1 MRFALGCIFSAL
13 LVFAQND
20 PSAGSHSAR
29 RRALLIGN
37 SAYKH
42 LPELRSPKAN
52 IEALA
57 ATLAEIQIPSEVAY
71 DLTQAGMLSILQKF
85 ATDVQP
91 GDLVLVY
98 FSGYGYQQGEINY
111 LLPVSFDPAGGAA
124 PGQTGVSV
132 RNVLKQ
138 LDLGSAGIKLLLLDA
153 CRPGSGLSD
162 GLAME
167 LPSANTLISFSAA
180 PNQSAPDPNDGG
192 LNAFTAALIKAI
204 REPGATPRIVLTK
217 VQEEV
222 SRLSDGKQVPFVIQ
236 VPVEEVPFLDPT
248 ASAAAVPAVRRNGSP
263 EAADA
268 LFSKAKELLLAR
280 NYTAALPLLQQAA
293 DAGSAKS
300 MSQIG
305 LMYQAGQGVQRD
317 FAEAM
322 NWYRKAVAT
331 DGVSG
336 VNAIGN
342 LYENGWGVS
351 QDPAEAL
358 RWFHRAADAG
368 VGMAMINIGSAYLRG
383 RGVPQDYAEAMNWYR
398 MGCNAK
404 YDNALNPVQDHALAL
419 YQIGWLTQN
428 GYGVTRDIAE
438 ALRWYRKAA
447 DEGSA
452 NAMNQIGYFYENGW
466 AVPRDYAEAMRWYRK
481 VADAGSGNGMFHI
494 GELYRDGLGVTQDF
508 EQAMTWLQR
517 ASDAGEVRAMNEIGV
532 MYSRGQG
539 AARDFNQAMKWYR
552 KAADAGVRVA
562 AYNVAMLLQ
571 DGKIGPPDYVEAMKW
586 HRKAADAGDGES
598 MNQIGR
604 LYEHGLGVGEARAT
618 AISWY
623 RKAATKGSAQA
634 RTNLERLG
642 ISR

>member
-13 LVFAQND
+13 VVFAQSD
-20 PSAGSHSAR
+20 PSAGSHSTR

-42 LPELRSPKAN
+42 LPGLRSPKAN
-52 IEALA
+52 VGALA

-132 RNVLKQ
+132 RNLLKQ
-138 LDLGSAGIKLLLLDA
+138 LDLRNAGIKVLFLDA
-153 CRPGSGLSD
+153 SRPSSGLSD

-268 LFSKAKELLLAR
+268 LFSKAKDLLLAR

-293 DAGSAKS
+293 DSGSAKS

-305 LMYQAGQGVQRD
+305 LMYQAGQGVRRD
-317 FAEAM
+317 FGEAM
-322 NWYRKAVAT
+322 IWYRKAADT
-331 DGVSG
+331 DGRMGLNS
-336 VNAIGN
+336 IGW
-342 LYENGWGVS
+342 LYHNGWGVNK
-351 QDPAEAL
+351 DDTEAL
-358 RWFHRAADAG
+358 RLFRKAADAG
-368 VGMAMINIGSAYLRG
+368 NGIAMTNIGSAYLEG
-383 RGVPQDYAEAMNWYR
+383 WGVPRDPVEAMKWTQKAV
-398 MGCNAK
+398 NAK
-404 YDNALNPVQDHALAL
+404 YDDAVNPVQDHATAL

-428 GYGVTRDIAE
+428 GWGVTRDNAE

-452 NAMNQIGYFYENGW
+452 NAMNQIGYFFEKGW
-466 AVPRDYAEAMRWYRK
+466 AVPHDYAEAMRWYRK
-481 VADAGSGNGMFHI
+481 TADAGNGNGMRHI
-494 GELYRDGLGVTQDF
+494 GELCRDGLGVTQDF
-508 EQAMTWLQR
+508 DQAMTWMQR
-517 ASDAGEVRAMNEIGV
+517 ASDAGEARAMNEIGV
-532 MYSRGQG
+532 MYERGQG
-539 AARDFNQAMKWYR
+539 VARDLNQAMKWYR
-552 KAADAGVRVA
+552 KAADAGVSVA

-571 DGKIGPPDYVEAMKW
+571 EGRIGPPDYVEAMKW
-586 HRKAADAGDGES
+586 HRKAADVGDGES

-604 LYEHGLGVGEARAT
+604 LYEHGLGIGEDRAT

-623 RKAATKGSAQA
+623 RKAATAGSAQA

>member
-1 MRFALGCIFSAL
+1 VRLALGCVFSVL

-20 PSAGSHSAR
+20 PSAGSHSTR

-37 SAYKH
+37 SSYKH
-42 LPELRSPKAN
+42 LPELRTPKAN
-52 IEALA
+52 VEALA
-57 ATLAEIQIPSEVAY
+57 ATLAALQIPSEVAY

-91 GDLVLVY
+91 GDLVMVY

-132 RNVLKQ
+132 RNLLKQ
-138 LDLGSAGIKLLLLDA
+138 LDLRSAGIKLLLLDA

-180 PNQSAPDPNDGG
+180 PNQSAPDPNDGR
-192 LNAFTAALIKAI
+192 LNAFTAALINAI

-217 VQEEV
+217 VQGEV

-248 ASAAAVPAVRRNGSP
+248 APTVAAPAIRRSGSP

-268 LFSKAKELLLAR
+268 FFSKAKELLLAK

-293 DAGSAKS
+293 DAGSAKA

-305 LMYQAGQGVQRD
+305 AMYQLGQGVQRD
-317 FAEAM
+317 YGEAM
-322 NWYRKAVAT
+322 IWYRKAADT
-331 DGVSG
+331 DGRLG
-336 VNAIGN
+336 LNALGW
-342 LYENGWGVS
+342 LYHNGWGVNK
-351 QDPAEAL
+351 DDTEAL
-358 RWFHRAADAG
+358 RLFRKAADAG
-368 VGMAMINIGSAYLRG
+368 NGMAMTNIGSAYLEG
-383 RGVPQDYAEAMNWYR
+383 WGVPRDPVEAMKWTR
-398 MGCNAK
+398 KAVDAK
-404 YDNALNPVQDHALAL
+404 YDNAVNPVQDHATAL
-419 YQIGWLTQN
+419 YQVGWFTQN
-428 GYGVTRDIAE
+428 GWGVARDNAE

-447 DEGSA
+447 DEGHA
-452 NAMNQIGYFYENGW
+452 QAMSQIGYFYENGW
-466 AVPRDYAEAMRWYRK
+466 AVSRDYAEAMRWYRK
-481 VADAGSGNGMFHI
+481 AADAGGGYGMRHV
-494 GELYRDGLGVTQDF
+494 GELYRDGLGVAQDF
-508 EQAMTWLQR
+508 GQAMAWMQR
-517 ASDAGEVRAMNEIGV
+517 ASDAGEARAMNEIGV

-552 KAADAGVRVA
+552 KAADAGVSVA

-571 DGKIGPPDYVEAMKW
+571 EGKIGPADYAGAMKW
-586 HRKAADAGDGES
+586 HRKAADAGFGES

-604 LYEHGLGVGEARAT
+604 FYEHGLGVGEDRAT

-623 RKAATKGSAQA
+623 RKAATAGSADA